1 MFNPVPLNQS
11 YHLGDYKFALY
22 DISGFDFQ
30 EELNLPHTNGVYCFS
45 TPVFKQEIKLV
56 NGKHIYVMHHK
67 LKYLGKTQDFARRF
81 DHHHKADDLIRE
93 KPLRV
98 GIYYCA
104 EGENET
110 TIESQ
115 LLSQFIFPLNE
126 IDNEEPRQEFKP
138 DWVIED

>member
-1 MFNPVPLNQS
+1 
-11 YHLGDYKFALY
+11 
-22 DISGFDFQ
+22 
-30 EELNLPHTNGVYCFS
+30 
-45 TPVFKQEIKLV
+45 
-56 NGKHIYVMHHK
+56 MHHK

-126 IDNEEPRQEFKP
+126 IDNEEPRQAGKP